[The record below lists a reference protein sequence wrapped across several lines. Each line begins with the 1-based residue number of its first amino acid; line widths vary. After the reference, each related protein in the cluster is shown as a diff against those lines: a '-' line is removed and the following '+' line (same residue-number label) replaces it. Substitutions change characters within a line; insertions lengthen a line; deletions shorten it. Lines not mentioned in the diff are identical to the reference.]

1 MRSIFTLL
9 HPQCQ
14 CMNASH
20 LKRESSK
27 DDPSSPEADD
37 TVERRTDD
45 ISPADANFLQVQ
57 AFFIL
62 RGKDRHAGLAK
73 YCFLEV

>member
-1 MRSIFTLL
+1 
-9 HPQCQ
+9 
-14 CMNASH
+14 MNASH

-27 DDPSSPEADD
+27 DDPSSPEAYDTSPAKADD
-37 TVERRTDD
+37 TIERRTDD

-73 YCFLEV
+73 YCLLEV